1 MASKNSEFS
10 WVAEA
15 ASADCT
21 TTMLMRNKKGLS
33 VENLLAFL
41 QKIVAENPAAAG
53 LPIVHVEF
61 GRLEKTT
68 TVEVDEGRVVLS

>member
-10 WVAEA
+10 WLSDA

-21 TTMLMRNKKGLS
+21 TTMLMRNKQGLS

-41 QKIVAENPAAAG
+41 QKIVVENPAAAG
-53 LPIVHVEF
+53 LSVAHVEF